1 MTNIRFT
8 QIILFFTPPLLEAK
22 AANTSRR
29 GLSLRAVGGAEAD
42 GRSDQEKPKK
52 KRNIEDARLS
62 RDYFVT
68 VLHRQEQSK
77 WAATKSVIHCSSS
90 HLLKPIFRCPHIF
103 RHITTLITNSTR
115 LKNALE
121 IFPPF
126 QSLRRRFG
134 RHPPPH
140 HPRKKGASAECERGG
155 E

>member
-68 VLHRQEQSK
+68 VLHRQEQTK
-77 WAATKSVIHCSSS
+77 WAATKPVIVVKQFQRRHGRPDLHRLVAAIRRDEVPVGSV
-90 HLLKPIFRCPHIF
+90 
-103 RHITTLITNSTR
+103 
-115 LKNALE
+115 
-121 IFPPF
+121 
-126 QSLRRRFG
+126 
-134 RHPPPH
+134 
-140 HPRKKGASAECERGG
+140 
-155 E
+155 